1 MRAFFSLKKTTARI
15 LLAFY
20 IFSALFFSFSAGS
33 LCSFGAV
40 AWPTLTQSV
49 NAGAAVCI
57 DADTGAVLY
66 GKNMNEQK
74 FPASITKVMTAII
87 VLENCDLDEEVVF
100 SETALNN
107 LEPGAV
113 TARTS
118 VGDVLTVRD
127 CLYALLY
134 RSANEV
140 ANALA
145 EHVAGSIPAFVDL
158 MNEKAKELG
167 CINTHFENPSGL
179 NDENHYTTAYDM
191 ALIGREAMDNPT
203 FLDIEDDES
212 YRIGATAEV
221 PQGMVVTIGHKML
234 RSTGDYTDSRVVGGK
249 TGYTSLAGNTLITM
263 AEDNGRRLVAVVLED
278 RNPYHYTDTEAM
290 LDLGFDS
297 FTNVDASGL
306 MDTAGLEERLVTDG
320 IIPEGA
326 NNLKS
331 DRALYLTLPYGA
343 DASEVTADYEYN
355 LSGNAPRDAV
365 AKVDFLYGDHT
376 AGSYFILN
384 ERESTLSIL
393 EDVPTGTKVAVLS
406 VSLATIAGIAAFVLL
421 GGGTAYH
428 AHNVS
433 VEKKQ
438 LKKLKEKRRRRLES
452 MGVSEE
458 EFRRLVENRKK
469 AQEQNRSQRKAEN
482 LSIRNRYKG
491 RPRNKG

>member
-1 MRAFFSLKKTTARI
+1 MRAFLNIKKTMARAV
-15 LLAFY
+15 LAFY
-20 IFSALFFSFSAGS
+20 TFSAFFFSISAGS
-33 LCSFGAV
+33 LCAFGAV
-40 AWPTLTQSV
+40 DWPALPQSV

-66 GKNMNEQK
+66 GKNMNVQK

-100 SETALNN
+100 SEKALNN

-127 CLYALLY
+127 CMYALLY

-145 EHVAGSIPAFVDL
+145 EHVAGSIPAFVDM
-158 MNEKAKELG
+158 MNEKARELG
-167 CINTHFENPSGL
+167 CTNTHFANPSGL
-179 NDENHYTTAYDM
+179 NDEDHYTTAYDM
-191 ALIGREAMDNPT
+191 ALIGREAMDNPV

-234 RSTGDYTDSRVVGGK
+234 RSTGDYADSRVVGGK

-263 AEDNGRRLVAVVLED
+263 AEDNDRRLVAVVLED
-278 RNPYHYTDTEAM
+278 RNPYHYTDTKAM

-306 MDTAGLEERLVTDG
+306 IDSAGLEERLATDG

-331 DRALYLTLPYGA
+331 DRSLYLSLPYGA
-343 DASEVTADYEYN
+343 EASEVTADYEYN
-355 LSGNAPRDAV
+355 LGGNAPQDAV
-365 AKVDFLYGDHT
+365 AKVDFMYGDHT

-393 EDVPTGTKVAVLS
+393 EDVPAGTKVAVIS
-406 VSLATIAGIAAFVLL
+406 VSLATVAGIAAFVLL

-438 LKKLKEKRRRRLES
+438 LRRLKEKRRRRLES

-458 EFRRLVENRKK
+458 EFRRLVENRKRS
-469 AQEQNRSQRKAEN
+469 QEQNRERLRSSGQNAKNSYR
-482 LSIRNRYKG
+482 G

>member
-1 MRAFFSLKKTTARI
+1 
-15 LLAFY
+15 
-20 IFSALFFSFSAGS
+20 
-33 LCSFGAV
+33 
-40 AWPTLTQSV
+40 
-49 NAGAAVCI
+49 
-57 DADTGAVLY
+57 
-66 GKNMNEQK
+66 MNEQK

-145 EHVAGSIPAFVDL
+145 EHVAGSIPAFVDM

-191 ALIGREAMDNPT
+191 ALIGREAMDNPA

-326 NNLKS
+326 NNVKS
-331 DRALYLTLPYGA
+331 DSALYLTLPYGA
-343 DASEVTADYEYN
+343 DASEVTAHYEYN

-438 LKKLKEKRRRRLES
+438 LRKLKEKRGRRLES
-452 MGVSEE
+452 MGVCEE

>member
-1 MRAFFSLKKTTARI
+1 
-15 LLAFY
+15 
-20 IFSALFFSFSAGS
+20 
-33 LCSFGAV
+33 
-40 AWPTLTQSV
+40 
-49 NAGAAVCI
+49 
-57 DADTGAVLY
+57 
-66 GKNMNEQK
+66 
-74 FPASITKVMTAII
+74 
-87 VLENCDLDEEVVF
+87 
-100 SETALNN
+100 
-107 LEPGAV
+107 
-113 TARTS
+113 
-118 VGDVLTVRD
+118 
-127 CLYALLY
+127 
-134 RSANEV
+134 
-140 ANALA
+140 
-145 EHVAGSIPAFVDL
+145 
-158 MNEKAKELG
+158 
-167 CINTHFENPSGL
+167 
-179 NDENHYTTAYDM
+179 
-191 ALIGREAMDNPT
+191 
-203 FLDIEDDES
+203 
-212 YRIGATAEV
+212 
-221 PQGMVVTIGHKML
+221 MVVTIGHKML

>member
-145 EHVAGSIPAFVDL
+145 EHVSGSVDAFAEL
-158 MNEKAKELG
+158 MNERAAELG
-167 CINTHFENPSGL
+167 CVDSHFANANGIF
-179 NDENHYTTAYDM
+179 DENHYTSAHDM
-191 ALIGREAMDNPT
+191 ALIAKAFFSN
-203 FLDIEDDES
+203 
-212 YRIGATAEV
+212 
-221 PQGMVVTIGHKML
+221 
-234 RSTGDYTDSRVVGGK
+234 
-249 TGYTSLAGNTLITM
+249 
-263 AEDNGRRLVAVVLED
+263 
-278 RNPYHYTDTEAM
+278 
-290 LDLGFDS
+290 DLLS
-297 FTNVDASGL
+297 KISG
-306 MDTAGLEERLVTDG
+306 T
-320 IIPEGA
+320 
-326 NNLKS
+326 
-331 DRALYLTLPYGA
+331 
-343 DASEVTADYEYN
+343 
-355 LSGNAPRDAV
+355 
-365 AKVDFLYGDHT
+365 
-376 AGSYFILN
+376 
-384 ERESTLSIL
+384 STL
-393 EDVPTGTKVAVLS
+393 LS
-406 VSLATIAGIAAFVLL
+406 WT
-421 GGGTAYH
+421 TA
-428 AHNVS
+428 
-433 VEKKQ
+433 
-438 LKKLKEKRRRRLES
+438 
-452 MGVSEE
+452 
-458 EFRRLVENRKK
+458 
-469 AQEQNRSQRKAEN
+469 
-482 LSIRNRYKG
+482 
-491 RPRNKG
+491 